1 MQAFRFPSDV
11 MRRLATVPA
20 VLSFFFV
27 SCARD
32 LPEDSTAMIET
43 AQMRIQYGCEEWYA
57 SYFSAE
63 DSAVEIQSFLNDFI
77 NDLESKGNDLDVVST
92 NARFTISIRYVQL
105 YETLYESTVADPCDT
120 TGNHQLSYTLS
131 DLEGSMTVIIT
142 DNYSGR
148 TQTIHAEASTSED
161 IKDHPTI
168 FQSMIGRDSCYT
180 PSVRRAY
187 PEMMK
192 NRLLR
197 RAYRKTMNA
206 MQSMLR

>member
-1 MQAFRFPSDV
+1 MRAFRSPSDV
-11 MRRLATVPA
+11 IRRFVAVPA
-20 VLSFFFV
+20 VLCFFVV

-32 LPEDSTAMIET
+32 LPEDTTAMIDT
-43 AQMRIQYGCEEWYA
+43 AHMQIQYGCEEWYA

-63 DSAVEIQSFLNDFI
+63 DSAAEIQSFLNDFI
-77 NDLESKGNDLDVVST
+77 NDLGAKGNDLDVVSA
-92 NARFTISIRYVQL
+92 NAHFTISIRYIQL
-105 YETLYESTVADPCDT
+105 YENLYESTVADPCDT
-120 TGNHQLSYTLS
+120 TGNNQLSYTLS
-131 DLEGSMTVIIT
+131 DLKGSMTVIIT
-142 DNYSGR
+142 DNYTGR

-180 PSVRRAY
+180 PSVRRAH

-206 MQSMLR
+206 IQSVLR